1 MAVSM
6 GRQTRN
12 SARPTRFVRLS
23 VHESRAADMLY
34 NCPVVTAEGET
45 IGEVWQL
52 LVDVRTRQLRYVILS
67 HGDGDDDGGA
77 EIVLPWKSLYF
88 DSATARLVFHSLA

>member
-1 MAVSM
+1 MPVSM

-23 VHESRAADMLY
+23 VRESRAADMLY
-34 NCPVVTAEGET
+34 NCPVVTAEGEI
-45 IGEVWQL
+45 IGEVSQL

-67 HGDGDDDGGA
+67 RGDNGGA